1 MKQRKVLATT
11 FKILKFRVS
20 ERIFIFGLL
29 LSYALAHAPGATEVD
44 APDPAALYAE
54 HCIEC
59 HGRAAFSPAIDLLA
73 NLTAAEINKILW
85 SGSMQ
90 MYADG
95 IEDGHR
101 WAIAKWIAGL
111 NPNKDTRG
119 SGVSQCETTLPLKPE
134 PARDWAILGRDLG
147 FTRHVADKGLTA
159 ERVRGIRLK
168 WAVAFPIVHAFNGAG
183 NPVSVVGD
191 RVFVGNF
198 NQWVYSLDANSGCA
212 YWTYRADFRIR
223 SNVAVADGVAV
234 FGDLM
239 ANVYALDAETGK
251 LLWRAKADWTAGS
264 RITGNLTAHRG
275 RVYVP
280 VSSIQEGLNLSTRFP
295 CCTFRGSVVAYDLRS
310 GAQVWKTMTIDDEP
324 QYLGKTVNGHNRYG
338 PSGVPVWS
346 GISVDEK
353 RGVLYVATGNQF
365 TEPRVAES
373 DAVMALDIVTGV
385 KRWVRTL
392 APAQMGGQDIYHL
405 GCETWVDEKRQ
416 TCSPEN
422 PKGQGDRD
430 FGAPAALVK
439 RADGKEIV
447 LAGSKDGMFY
457 GLDPDDGGKVLWQ
470 IRVGRGGEGGG
481 IEWGFSTDGKNAYV
495 PVVDMN
501 ADFLAD
507 GSLTAVDLQ
516 SGEAVWRIEDQ
527 TPACEGKPSPPCNN
541 AYTAPTTIVGGF
553 VFAGTTDGV
562 LRVLD
567 ASNGEEIWT
576 FDTVREY
583 DAVNGR
589 KGYGGSLGFGG
600 DVVSGNRI
608 YQMSGLA
615 TFNFGLPG
623 NVLLAF
629 EIPD

>member
-1 MKQRKVLATT
+1 MELRSVL
-11 FKILKFRVS
+11 
-20 ERIFIFGLL
+20 IFG
-29 LSYALAHAPGATEVD
+29 ALFFHVIAHAADEAV

-59 HGRAAFSPAIDLLA
+59 HGRAAFSPSIDKLA
-73 NLTAAEINKILW
+73 NLTAEEINKILW

-90 MYADG
+90 MFAQGIDDG
-95 IEDGHR
+95 QR
-101 WAIAKWIAGL
+101 WAIAKWIAAH
-111 NPNKDTRG
+111 NSDKDTRA
-119 SGVSQCETTLPLKPE
+119 SGVQTCKTSAPLKPA
-134 PARDWAILGRDLG
+134 PDRDWSTLARDLG
-147 FTRHVADKGLTA
+147 FTRHVPDDSLTA
-159 ERVRGIRLK
+159 ERVKGIRLK

-183 NPVSVVGD
+183 NPVSVIGD

-212 YWTYRADFRIR
+212 YWTFRTDFRVR

-234 FGDLM
+234 FGDLG
-239 ANVYALDAETGK
+239 ANVYAVDAETGS

-264 RITGNLTAHRG
+264 RITGNLTAHGG

-280 VSSIQEGLNLSTRFP
+280 ISSIQEGLNLSTRFP
-295 CCTFRGSVVAYDLRS
+295 CCTFRGSVVAFDLRS

-324 QYLGKTVNGHNRYG
+324 QYLGKTANGLNRYG

-353 RGVLYVATGNQF
+353 RGVLYVSTGNQF
-365 TEPRVAES
+365 TEPKVAES
-373 DAVMALDIVTGV
+373 DAVMALDIATGA
-385 KRWVRTL
+385 KRWVTTL
-392 APAQMGGQDIYHL
+392 APEQMGGQDIYHL
-405 GCETWVDEKRQ
+405 GCEAWVDEKRQ

-430 FGAPAALVK
+430 FGAPATLVK
-439 RADGKEIV
+439 RADGSEIV

-457 GLDPDDGGKVLWQ
+457 ALDPDGGKLLWQ
-470 IRVGRGGEGGG
+470 VRLGRGGEAGG
-481 IEWGFSTDGKNAYV
+481 IEWGFSTDGHKAYV
-495 PVVDMN
+495 PVVDMD
-501 ADFLAD
+501 ADFMAD

-516 SGEAVWRIEDQ
+516 NGQTVWRIEDQ

-541 AYTAPTTIVGGF
+541 AYTAPTTTVGGF
-553 VFAGTTDGV
+553 VFAGTNDGV

-567 ASNGEEIWT
+567 TASGKEIWT
-576 FDTVREY
+576 YDTVREY

-589 KGYGGSLGFGG
+589 KGQGGSLGFGG
-600 DVVSGNRI
+600 AVVSGNRI
-608 YQMSGLA
+608 YQMSGLG